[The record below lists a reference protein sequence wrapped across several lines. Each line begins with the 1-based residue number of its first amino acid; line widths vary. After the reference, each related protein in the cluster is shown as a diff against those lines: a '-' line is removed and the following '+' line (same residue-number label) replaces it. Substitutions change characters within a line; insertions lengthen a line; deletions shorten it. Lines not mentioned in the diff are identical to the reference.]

1 MKESGTEI
9 GPSLEF
15 DFVVPPPHS
24 FNSLGDCWR
33 LQIKETLFP
42 SLGHIWSLKANKDL
56 GYLLRKFYPPPQ
68 SSALST
74 QPLRLARQFKGNWE
88 ARTFVPASI
97 QKNPPRPM
105 SWRVCVLWKGL
116 LSHRW
121 ENQLSAWIGSE
132 KNPEKGNFMQVQ
144 RLGRLFLCQNRQSSP
159 SRLHLS
165 K

>member
-42 SLGHIWSLKANKDL
+42 SLGHIWSLKANKDT
-56 GYLLRKFYPPPQ
+56 K
-68 SSALST
+68 

-88 ARTFVPASI
+88 ARTFVPASYSN
-97 QKNPPRPM
+97 KP
-105 SWRVCVLWKGL
+105 SKTSVLEGLCVMRRASIPSVRKATEC
-116 LSHRW
+116 S
-121 ENQLSAWIGSE
+121 WIGSE